1 MRGRHSLIQ
10 TNFYS
15 DKFDYTKPNLLE
27 RTLKKEKSYD
37 DITTKTKAIISF
49 FFEENYEYILIE
61 HKDLFLSKIINDS
74 IKILKSL
81 FNENISILEK
91 KIDKAKKDLEL
102 KYYSE
107 YNFLKSEWKKFKKDE
122 KKYKFLTRFRKH
134 CIKTD
139 DTAHHTCHN
148 KNSKLIEI
156 NDDNKVSH
164 VICIECKKCYSSKEI
179 LLFCN
184 HCNLKYYSSILGRNE
199 NPNILP
205 ATWELYHC
213 GGIVNS
219 TMKCIKCQNI
229 FYLNLKDN
237 YLICLNKNCNFKV
250 KPESIIWNCVVCKKD
265 FKSKAKIYNPLEMEY
280 IKKAIKK
287 TLLFKERA
295 YPSELPCCNSK
306 VNELI
311 FFHNENCKGEIYKGK
326 LSGEDII
333 VCCKCKALNFYDKY
347 IWTCPICFRKFRNY
361 KSVWGKFFKKKEYL
375 IPEKSSTNSKRRF
388 NEINRSYNNDN
399 YYDRNFNLNK
409 NYLYNS
415 LNSTRNS
422 LEYSDTGIKKLITNL
437 NVTNGGKKNKIYLM
451 DILEKRN
458 STKSNFDRKRL
469 LLSQEL
475 KHILNT
481 TNENIKEPKEQ
492 DNINNTSTNETLSK
506 KESRKIKKITIN
518 SNEPLEKDKRLSK
531 GEIEL
536 LDNNKEKAVSRVKS
550 FGKRLS
556 KNYDEMTKE
565 EIEKEELD
573 KINDLEDDDIYLN
586 LIIPKKQSN
595 NYNYLKKRANDKLD
609 LLFSQNKKRKNS
621 DVSLGD
627 LSSDSGNSNINLGNI
642 LTNPEKLNLIAKESI
657 IPEFDT
663 EDYEFLDPIG
673 DGSFGKIYLVINKED
688 GSKYALKKI
697 ICNDLKDVKKFQK
710 ELELVYSKS
719 HENIMKIISVEYK
732 CLDITTYSIY
742 ILMELGL
749 YDWNHE
755 IKKREKTKN
764 YYKEKEIIDILKQL
778 SNALLFLENEGIAHR
793 DIKPQNILIFENN
806 KFKVSDFGEAKTT
819 IDISQEATLKGSEL
833 FMSPMLYQ
841 GLKYNKKDVMHNP
854 YKSDVY
860 SLGLCLLY
868 ALTFN
873 LNLLN
878 DLREIIS
885 VRVFNSM
892 ISRALKK
899 KYSEKLIKLITKM
912 LILNEKE
919 RFSFEDIIKYIN
931 ENYN

>member
-1 MRGRHSLIQ
+1 M
-10 TNFYS
+10 
-15 DKFDYTKPNLLE
+15 
-27 RTLKKEKSYD
+27 
-37 DITTKTKAIISF
+37 
-49 FFEENYEYILIE
+49 
-61 HKDLFLSKIINDS
+61 
-74 IKILKSL
+74 
-81 FNENISILEK
+81 
-91 KIDKAKKDLEL
+91 
-102 KYYSE
+102 
-107 YNFLKSEWKKFKKDE
+107 
-122 KKYKFLTRFRKH
+122 
-134 CIKTD
+134 
-139 DTAHHTCHN
+139 
-148 KNSKLIEI
+148 
-156 NDDNKVSH
+156 
-164 VICIECKKCYSSKEI
+164 
-179 LLFCN
+179 
-184 HCNLKYYSSILGRNE
+184 
-199 NPNILP
+199 
-205 ATWELYHC
+205 
-213 GGIVNS
+213 
-219 TMKCIKCQNI
+219 
-229 FYLNLKDN
+229 
-237 YLICLNKNCNFKV
+237 
-250 KPESIIWNCVVCKKD
+250 
-265 FKSKAKIYNPLEMEY
+265 
-280 IKKAIKK
+280 
-287 TLLFKERA
+287 
-295 YPSELPCCNSK
+295 
-306 VNELI
+306 
-311 FFHNENCKGEIYKGK
+311 
-326 LSGEDII
+326 
-333 VCCKCKALNFYDKY
+333 
-347 IWTCPICFRKFRNY
+347 
-361 KSVWGKFFKKKEYL
+361 
-375 IPEKSSTNSKRRF
+375 
-388 NEINRSYNNDN
+388 
-399 YYDRNFNLNK
+399 
-409 NYLYNS
+409 
-415 LNSTRNS
+415 
-422 LEYSDTGIKKLITNL
+422 
-437 NVTNGGKKNKIYLM
+437 
-451 DILEKRN
+451 
-458 STKSNFDRKRL
+458 
-469 LLSQEL
+469 
-475 KHILNT
+475 
-481 TNENIKEPKEQ
+481 
-492 DNINNTSTNETLSK
+492 
-506 KESRKIKKITIN
+506 
-518 SNEPLEKDKRLSK
+518 
-531 GEIEL
+531 
-536 LDNNKEKAVSRVKS
+536 
-550 FGKRLS
+550 
-556 KNYDEMTKE
+556 
-565 EIEKEELD
+565 
-573 KINDLEDDDIYLN
+573 
-586 LIIPKKQSN
+586 
-595 NYNYLKKRANDKLD
+595 
-609 LLFSQNKKRKNS
+609 
-621 DVSLGD
+621 
-627 LSSDSGNSNINLGNI
+627 SSDSGNSNINLGNI

-663 EDYEFLDPIG
+663 EDYEYLDPIG

-806 KFKVSDFGEAKTT
+806 KFKVSDFGEAKKT

>member
-27 RTLKKEKSYD
+27 RTLK
-37 DITTKTKAIISF
+37 
-49 FFEENYEYILIE
+49 
-61 HKDLFLSKIINDS
+61 SKY
-74 IKILKSL
+74 
-81 FNENISILEK
+81 F
-91 KIDKAKKDLEL
+91 
-102 KYYSE
+102 SE
-107 YNFLKSEWKKFKKDE
+107 YNFLNSEWKKFKKDE
-122 KKYKFLTRFRKH
+122 KNYKFLTRFRKH

-156 NDDNKVSH
+156 NNDNNVSH

-184 HCNLKYYSSILGRNE
+184 HCNLKYYSSILGINE

-213 GGIVNS
+213 GGIVNN

-237 YLICLNKNCNFKV
+237 YLICLNKKCNFKV

-347 IWTCPICFRKFRNY
+347 IWICPICFRKFRSY

-375 IPEKSSTNSKRRF
+375 IPEKSSTNSKRRT
-388 NEINRSYNNDN
+388 NEINHSFNNDN
-399 YYDRNFNLNK
+399 YFDRNFNLNK
-409 NYLYNS
+409 NFLYNS
-415 LNSTRNS
+415 LNTTRNS
-422 LEYSDTGIKKLITNL
+422 LEYTDAGIKKLITNL

-458 STKSNFDRKRL
+458 SIKSNFDRKSL

-518 SNEPLEKDKRLSK
+518 SNEPLEKNKRLSK

-536 LDNNKEKAVSRVKS
+536 LDNNKEISISRVKS
-550 FGKRLS
+550 FGKRIS

-586 LIIPKKQSN
+586 LIIPKKQNN

-663 EDYEFLDPIG
+663 EDYEYLDPIG

-860 SLGLCLLY
+860 SLGLCLFY
-868 ALTFN
+868 AATLNFN
-873 LNLLN
+873 LLSQIRDVLN
-878 DLREIIS
+878 MKVLEKI
-885 VRVFNSM
+885 VRKNVYQ
-892 ISRALKK
+892 I
-899 KYSEKLIKLITKM
+899 YSEKLILLIMGM
-912 LILNEKE
+912 LEVEQEKRMDFIE
-919 RFSFEDIIKYIN
+919 LEKFVLDLGFE
-931 ENYN
+931 E